1 MGFSLI
7 GTLIAMVIL
16 APSLLMIKF
25 PPDHVPSGLKDLKHR
40 LYPFGESRAVGV
52 YSHSCDFKG

>member
-25 PPDHVPSGLKDLKHR
+25 PPDHVPSGLKDAGIFYTL
-40 LYPFGESRAVGV
+40 LESRAVGV